1 MSNSELNVVTGG
13 LSYIGKFITQRLV
26 SQGKRVLVLTNH
38 LQRDNPFGDQVMVAP
53 YDFDRHD
60 TLVGRLKGVST
71 LYNTYWVRFDHG
83 LVSFEKAIANTERLI
98 KAAEAAGI
106 KKFVHMSVSN
116 PSQDAPFP
124 YYRGKAVLEK
134 LIAQSR
140 LSYAIIRPT
149 LVYGGEQEILV
160 NNIAWLLRRFPIFA
174 VPSDKAY
181 RLQPIHVDEV
191 ADLAIHAADHLHNQI
206 VDAAGPDIMTFEEM
220 VRLIAKKIGSWSVL
234 FHASPGLSLFL
245 LKIVDLLVND
255 VVLTRDEMGALGEE
269 RLVSKQPPIGKMRLA
284 HWLDRN
290 ANQLG
295 RRYASEMVRHFR

>member
-26 SQGKRVLVLTNH
+26 SQGKQVLVLTNH
-38 LQRDNPFGDQVMVAP
+38 LQRDNPFGNQVMVAP
-53 YDFDRHD
+53 YDFDKHD
-60 TLVGRLKGVST
+60 TLVGRLKGAVT
-71 LYNTYWVRFDHG
+71 LYNTYWVRFDHE

-98 KAAEAAGI
+98 RAAEAAGI
-106 KKFVHMSVSN
+106 KKFVHVSVSN
-116 PSQDAPFP
+116 PSRDAPFP

-191 ADLAIHAADHLHNQI
+191 VDLAIHAADHLHNQI
-206 VDAAGPDIMTFEEM
+206 IDAAGPDIMTFEEM
-220 VRLIAKKIGSWSVL
+220 VRLIAQKIGSWSVL

-255 VVLTRDEMGALGEE
+255 VVLTRDEIGALGEE

-284 HWLDRN
+284 DWLDHN

>member
-26 SQGKRVLVLTNH
+26 SQGKQVLVLTNH
-38 LQRDNPFGDQVMVAP
+38 LQRDNPFGNQVMVAP
-53 YDFDRHD
+53 YDFDKHD
-60 TLVGRLKGVST
+60 TLVGRLKGAST

-98 KAAEAAGI
+98 RAAEAAGI
-106 KKFVHMSVSN
+106 EKFVHVSVSN
-116 PSQDAPFP
+116 PSRDAPFP

-140 LSYAIIRPT
+140 LSHAIIRPT

-191 ADLAIHAADHLHNQI
+191 VDLAIHAADHLHNQI

-234 FHASPGLSLFL
+234 FHASPGLSLLL

-284 HWLDRN
+284 DWLDHN

>member
-26 SQGKRVLVLTNH
+26 SQGKQVLILTNH
-38 LQRDNPFGDQVMVAP
+38 LQRDNPFGNQVMVAP

-60 TLVGRLKGVST
+60 TLVGRLKGAST

-83 LVSFEKAIANTERLI
+83 IVSFEKAIANTERLI
-98 KAAEAAGI
+98 KAAEVAGI
-106 KKFVHMSVSN
+106 KKFVHISVSN
-116 PSQDAPFP
+116 PSQDASFP

-191 ADLAIHAADHLHNQI
+191 VGLAIHAADSLHNQT

-220 VRLIAKKIGSWSVL
+220 VRLIAQKIGSWSML
-234 FHASPGLSLFL
+234 FHASPELSLVL

-255 VVLTRDEMGALGEE
+255 IVLTRDEIGALGEE

-284 HWLDRN
+284 QWLDQN

>member
-26 SQGKRVLVLTNH
+26 SQGKQVLVLTNH

-134 LIAQSR
+134 LIAQSK
-140 LSYAIIRPT
+140 LPYAVIRPT

-181 RLQPIHVDEV
+181 RLQPIHIDEV
-191 ADLAIHAADHLHNQI
+191 ANLAIHAADHLHNQI

-220 VRLIAKKIGSWSVL
+220 VRLIANKIGSWSVL

-255 VVLTRDEMGALGEE
+255 IVLTRDEMGALGEE

-284 HWLDRN
+284 DWLDRN

>member
-1 MSNSELNVVTGG
+1 MSSSELNVVTGG

-26 SQGKRVLVLTNH
+26 SQGKKVLVLTNH
-38 LQRDNPFGDQVMVAP
+38 LQRDNPFGNQVMVAP

-60 TLVGRLKGVST
+60 MLVGRLKGVST

-106 KKFVHMSVSN
+106 KKFVHISVSN

-140 LSYAIIRPT
+140 LSHAIIRPT

-206 VDAAGPDIMTFEEM
+206 IDAAGPDIMTFEEM
-220 VRLIAKKIGSWSVL
+220 VRLIAQKIGSWSVL

-255 VVLTRDEMGALGEE
+255 VVLTRDEIGALGEE

-295 RRYASEMVRHFR
+295 RRYASEMARHFR